1 VASTDNTEAWNMKLL
16 SCLVTAG
23 LLSALPALALAQS
36 EGAPNTPEPRQP
48 ASAGDEGKTEPK
60 KPATKTETTQ
70 GYQGRHDVKGEIT
83 NVNKDTGML
92 SLKTAEG
99 DLQLAFPPSAVNKLN
114 KGDEVSVEM
123 AIKTLPKAEP
133 KTPAKP

>member
-1 VASTDNTEAWNMKLL
+1 MKLL

-23 LLSALPALALAQS
+23 LLSALPALALAQN
-36 EGAPNTPEPRQP
+36 EGAPSTPPLGAEPRQP

-60 KPATKTETTQ
+60 KPATKTETTK
-70 GYQGRHDVKGEIT
+70 GYQGRHDVRGEIT

-99 DLQLAFPPSAVNKLN
+99 DLQLAFPPAAVNKLN

-123 AIKTLPKAEP
+123 AIKTLPKTEP